1 VSTVTEMRH
10 DPSADPEWVRGLTID
25 GRQEHGSGT
34 LVAVRDPATEETI
47 VEIASASVQQVDD
60 AVRSA
65 SRAFS
70 ATDWATDGADRATA
84 LHQLADLIEARRDA
98 FVHTIVREVGTPI
111 TLART
116 LQVGMAVSALR
127 AYADLANRDRT
138 EHLPVE
144 QGALPNGGLVA
155 YRPVG
160 VVAALTAYNYPLYL
174 AAQKVGAA
182 LAAGCTVVLAPSPQ
196 TPLSTLMLGALAQQ
210 VLPAGILNVIFG
222 GPDIGEALTR
232 HVLIDKISFTG
243 SLQVGEKII
252 EQAAAGARAVVLELG
267 GKSPNI
273 LLPGADIAALTP
285 AVHARYLRNAGQ
297 GCASPTRILVERG
310 RYEEFVDASR
320 SFFSEVVVGDPFDE
334 HTLVGPV
341 ISAAHRDRIAGHVSA
356 ALAHGAEVVAGGE
369 PVKFD
374 RGWWSPPTV
383 IGGLDNSA
391 PICQEELFGPVSVV
405 LPYDDVDHAV
415 GIANDTIYGLSAN
428 VYGPSQ
434 PECMEVAARIRAGYV
449 TINGGGGVRAD
460 APFGGMRAS
469 GIGRESGEWGVRE
482 YLEPQQIQWSLA

>member
-1 VSTVTEMRH
+1 VSTVAEARH
-10 DPSADPEWVRGLTID
+10 DPSADPEWVHDLIID
-25 GRQEHGSGT
+25 GRQETGSGPM
-34 LVAVRDPATEETI
+34 VAVADPATGQTV
-47 VEIASASVQQVDD
+47 VEIASAAAWQVDD
-60 AVRSA
+60 AVHSA
-65 SRAFS
+65 SRAFA
-70 ATDWATDGADRATA
+70 ATDWSTDGAARAAA
-84 LHQLADLIEARRDA
+84 LHQLADLIEARHDA

-116 LQVGMAVSALR
+116 LQVGMAVAALSG
-127 AYADLANRDRT
+127 YADLADRDRT
-138 EHLPVE
+138 EALPIE
-144 QGALPNGGLVA
+144 RGALPNGGLVA

-174 AAQKVGAA
+174 AAQKLGAA
-182 LAAGCTVVLAPSPQ
+182 LAAGCAVVLAPSPQ
-196 TPLSTLMLGALAQQ
+196 TPLSTLMFGALAQQ
-210 VLPAGILNVIFG
+210 VLPAGVLNVIFG

-232 HVLIDKISFTG
+232 HVLVDKISFTG
-243 SLQVGEKII
+243 SLRVGEKII

-273 LLPGADIAALTP
+273 LLPGADIAAVTP

-310 RYEEFVDASR
+310 RYEEFVTASR
-320 SFFSEVVVGDPFDE
+320 SFFSQVVVGDPFDE
-334 HTLVGPV
+334 QTLVGPV
-341 ISAAHRDRIAGHVSA
+341 ISATHRDRIADHVAA
-356 ALAHGAEVVAGGE
+356 ALAEGGEVLAGGK
-369 PVKFD
+369 PVDYD

-405 LPYDDVDHAV
+405 LAYDDVEHAV

-434 PECMEVAARIRAGYV
+434 PECLRVAARIRAGYV

-482 YLEPQQIQWSLA
+482 FLEPQQIQWSLA

>member
-1 VSTVTEMRH
+1 MSTVAERRH
-10 DPSADPEWVRGLTID
+10 HQSADPEWVHDLIID
-25 GRQEHGSGT
+25 GRQQTGSGPM
-34 LVAVRDPATEETI
+34 VAVVDPATEQTI
-47 VEIASASVQQVDD
+47 IEIASAATWQVAD
-60 AVRSA
+60 AVHSA
-65 SRAFS
+65 SRAFATTSWSIDGVGRAS
-70 ATDWATDGADRATA
+70 ALR
-84 LHQLADLIEARRDA
+84 QLAELIEAQHDA

-116 LQVGMAVSALR
+116 LQVGMAVAALR
-127 AYADLANRDRT
+127 GYADLADRDRT
-138 EHLPVE
+138 EDLPVE

-196 TPLSTLMLGALAQQ
+196 TPLSTLMFGALAQQ
-210 VLPAGILNVIFG
+210 VLPAGVLNVIFG
-222 GPDIGEALTR
+222 GPDVGEALTR

-243 SLQVGEKII
+243 SLRVGEKII
-252 EQAAAGARAVVLELG
+252 EQASAGARAVVLELG

-273 LLPGADIAALTP
+273 LLPGADIAAVTP

-310 RYEEFVDASR
+310 RYEEFVAASR
-320 SFFSEVVVGDPFDE
+320 SFFSQVVVGDPFDE

-341 ISAAHRDRIAGHVSA
+341 ISAAHRDRIAVHVTA
-356 ALAHGAEVVAGGE
+356 ALAQGGEVLAGGE
-369 PVKFD
+369 PVDYD

-405 LPYDDVDHAV
+405 LAYDDVEHAV

-434 PECMEVAARIRAGYV
+434 PECLRVAARIRAGYV

-482 YLEPQQIQWSLA
+482 FLEPQQIQWSLA

>member
-1 VSTVTEMRH
+1 VSTVADVRP
-10 DPSADPEWVRGLTID
+10 DPSADPTWVHGLSID
-25 GRQEHGSGT
+25 GRQESG
-34 LVAVRDPATEETI
+34 LGPVVAVHDPANEQTI
-47 VEIASASVQQVDD
+47 VEIASATTQQVDD

-65 SRAFS
+65 ASAFA
-70 ATDWATDGADRATA
+70 ATSWATDAAARATA

-127 AYADLANRDRT
+127 AYADLAVRDRT
-138 EHLPVE
+138 ENLPVE
-144 QGALPNGGLVA
+144 HGALPNGGLVA

-196 TPLSTLMLGALAQQ
+196 TPLSTMMLGELAQR
-210 VLPAGILNVIFG
+210 VLPAGVLNVIVG
-222 GPDIGEALTR
+222 GADICEALTR

-243 SLQVGEKII
+243 SLLVGEKII
-252 EQAAAGARAVVLELG
+252 EQASRGARAVVLELG

-273 LLPGADIAALTP
+273 LLPGTDIAAVTP

-320 SFFSEVVVGDPFDE
+320 TFFSQVVVGDPFDDQ
-334 HTLVGPV
+334 TLVGPV
-341 ISAAHRDRIAGHVSA
+341 ISAAHRDRIAGHVTA
-356 ALAHGAEVVAGGE
+356 ALAQGGDVVAGGKPIPYE
-369 PVKFD
+369 

-415 GIANDTIYGLSAN
+415 TIANDTIYGLSAN

-434 PECMEVAARIRAGYV
+434 PECLKVAERIRAGYV

>member
-1 VSTVTEMRH
+1 VSTVAKTRH
-10 DPSADPEWVRGLTID
+10 DPSADPDWVRDLIID
-25 GRQEHGSGT
+25 GRRERGLGPM
-34 LVAVRDPATEETI
+34 VAVADPATEQTI
-47 VEIASASVQQVDD
+47 VEVASASRWQVED

-65 SRAFS
+65 GRAFT
-70 ATDWATDGADRATA
+70 ATDWSTDGAGRAAA
-84 LHQLADLIEARRDA
+84 LHRLADLVGKRRDA

-116 LQVGMAVSALR
+116 LQVDMAVAALR
-127 AYADLANRDRT
+127 AYADLAARDRT
-138 EHLPVE
+138 EDLPVE
-144 QGALPNGGLVA
+144 RGALPNAGVVA

-174 AAQKVGAA
+174 AAQKVGAS

-196 TPLSTLMLGALAQQ
+196 TPLSTLMLGALAEQL
-210 VLPAGILNVIFG
+210 LPAGVLNVIFG

-243 SLQVGEKII
+243 SLRVGEKVIA
-252 EQAAAGARAVVLELG
+252 QAATRARGVVLELG

-273 LLPGADIAALTP
+273 LLPGTDIAAVTP

-310 RYEEFVDASR
+310 QYGEFVAASR
-320 SFFSEVVVGDPFDE
+320 SFFSQVVVGDPFDE

-356 ALAHGAEVVAGGE
+356 ALAQGGEVLAGGE
-369 PVKFD
+369 PVEYE

-383 IGGLDNSA
+383 IGGVDNSA

-405 LPYDDVDHAV
+405 LAYDDVEHAIN
-415 GIANDTIYGLSAN
+415 IANDTIYGLSAN
-428 VYGPSQ
+428 VYGSSQ
-434 PECMEVAARIRAGYV
+434 PECLGVAARIRAGYV

-482 YLEPQQIQWSLA
+482 FLEPQQIQWSLT

>member
-1 VSTVTEMRH
+1 VSTVTEPRH
-10 DPSADPEWVRGLTID
+10 DPSADPQWIHELIID
-25 GRQEHGSGT
+25 GRQEHGLGPM
-34 LVAVRDPATEETI
+34 VAVQDPATEQTI
-47 VEIASASVQQVDD
+47 VEIASAAAQQVDD
-60 AVRSA
+60 AVQSA
-65 SRAFS
+65 SRAF
-70 ATDWATDGADRATA
+70 ATTSWATDAAGRATA

-116 LQVGMAVSALR
+116 LQVGMAVDALR
-127 AYADLANRDRT
+127 AYAELADRDRT
-138 EHLPVE
+138 EHLPIE
-144 QGALPNGGLVA
+144 RGALPNGALVA

-196 TPLSTLMLGALAQQ
+196 TPLSTLMLGALAQR
-210 VLPAGILNVIFG
+210 VLPAGVLNVIFG
-222 GPDIGEALTR
+222 GPDVGEALTR
-232 HVLIDKISFTG
+232 HALIDKISFTG
-243 SLQVGEKII
+243 SLRVGEKII

-273 LLPGADIAALTP
+273 LLPETDIGAVTP

-297 GCASPTRILVERG
+297 GCASPTRILVQRG

-320 SFFSEVVVGDPFDE
+320 SFFSQVVVGDPFDE
-334 HTLVGPV
+334 QTLVGPV
-341 ISAAHRDRIAGHVSA
+341 ISAAHRDRIAGHVTA
-356 ALAHGAEVVAGGE
+356 ALAQGGEVVAGGK
-369 PVKFD
+369 PVTYE

-383 IGGLDNSA
+383 VGGLDNSA
-391 PICQEELFGPVSVV
+391 AICQEELFGPVSVV

-415 GIANDTIYGLSAN
+415 SIANDTIYGLSAN

-434 PECMEVAARIRAGYV
+434 PECLAVAERIRAGYV

-469 GIGRESGEWGVRE
+469 GIGRESGEWGIRE